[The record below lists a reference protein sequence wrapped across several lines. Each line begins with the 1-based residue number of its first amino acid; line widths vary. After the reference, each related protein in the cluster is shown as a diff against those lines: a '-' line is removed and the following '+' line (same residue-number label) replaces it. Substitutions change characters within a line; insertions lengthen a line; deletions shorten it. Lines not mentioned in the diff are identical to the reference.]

1 MALRELSFELTF
13 DSQIKKIRE
22 ANTAF
27 DKMEQEA
34 KQAGNSVS
42 NLEDKSKKLGNSFR
56 GLKTLAAGV
65 FAGLS
70 LKAGFNFF
78 VQGNADMETYRNTLN
93 IVMKDTAK
101 ANEALQW
108 ATNFAAKTPFEVPGI
123 VEATTRLTTYG
134 IEAQKT
140 LPIIGDMASTMGKD
154 IMQAVEAVADAQTG
168 ELERLKEFG
177 ITKGMLQEQAD
188 AMGIVFQNN
197 KGQITSFENLNTAL
211 FALMEDRYK
220 GAMQIQSNT
229 FKGMVSNAQD
239 MIGNIGRTVGKP
251 IFDAISEQMKGLLE
265 IGNELAEN
273 GTIERWADN
282 VASGL
287 EKLGNFARGVGDAFG
302 WAKQNA
308 DVLAPILGAIGISIF
323 TLVIP
328 SIVAWTYATV
338 AQAAAQWALIAPM
351 LATVA
356 PILAVGAV
364 IGGLIWIWKNYGD
377 AIKTYVTQAW
387 VNIQTQFNQIKTF
400 LSGINLF
407 EIGANIIRGLVNGM
421 ASMLGKAKEI
431 ASNIGNNIASTFKS
445 FFGIQSPSKLM
456 FQYGGYIG
464 EGLDLGMQSKT
475 QNLEATGQT
484 MAQATEGEFVNNT
497 SSTSNSFAPSIN
509 ITVNGS
515 GGGARETASSVRRE
529 VESVLSAY
537 EKKMMLRWG
546 TV

>member
-1 MALRELSFELTF
+1 MALRELNFELTF
-13 DSQIKKIRE
+13 DSQIKKIKD
-22 ANTAF
+22 ANMAF

-34 KQAGNSVS
+34 RQAGNSVS

-78 VQGNADMETYRNTLN
+78 VQGNSDMETYRNTLN

-108 ATNFAAKTPFEVPGI
+108 ATNFAATTPFEVPGI

-197 KGQITSFENLNTAL
+197 KGQITSYENLNSAL
-211 FALMEDRYK
+211 FTLMEDRYK

-239 MIGNIGRTVGKP
+239 MIGSIGRTVGKP
-251 IFDAISEQMKGLLE
+251 IFDAISKQMKGLLE

-282 VASGL
+282 VANGL
-287 EKLGNFARGVGDAFG
+287 EKLGNFAKGVGDAFG

-308 DVLAPILGAIGISIF
+308 DVLVPILGAIGVSIF

-351 LATVA
+351 IATIA
-356 PILAVGAV
+356 PIIAVGLA
-364 IGGLIWIWKNYGD
+364 IGALIYIWKNYGG
-377 AIKTYVTQAW
+377 AIKEYAVGAW
-387 VNIQTQFNQIKTF
+387 NSVQTQFNQIISFVK
-400 LSGINLF
+400 GIDLW
-407 EIGANIIRGLVNGM
+407 EVGANIIRGLVNGM
-421 ASMLGKAKEI
+421 TSMLDSAMET
-431 ASNIGNNIASTFKS
+431 ARNIGSGIAGTLKS

-456 FQYGGYIG
+456 FQYGGFIG
-464 EGLDLGMQSKT
+464 EGLNMGMQSKT
-475 QNLEATGQT
+475 SGLKATSQGMAEATDKQ
-484 MAQATEGEFVNNT
+484 FT
-497 SSTSNSFAPSIN
+497 STTTNSSSSYAPIVN

-515 GGGARETASSVRRE
+515 GGGARETANMVRKE
-529 VESVLSAY
+529 VKNVFDAQNR
-537 EKKMMLRWG
+537 KMMLRLG
-546 TV
+546 VS